1 MFFSHMLGNRLACRF
16 LQKFS
21 IVPLEV
27 FLEVKPLVLGEI
39 NEECMDGKVA
49 FYPHHPE
56 IP

>member
-1 MFFSHMLGNRLACRF
+1 MRGNRLACRF

-39 NEECMDGKVA
+39 NEEYMDGKVA
-49 FYPHHPE
+49 FHSHHPE